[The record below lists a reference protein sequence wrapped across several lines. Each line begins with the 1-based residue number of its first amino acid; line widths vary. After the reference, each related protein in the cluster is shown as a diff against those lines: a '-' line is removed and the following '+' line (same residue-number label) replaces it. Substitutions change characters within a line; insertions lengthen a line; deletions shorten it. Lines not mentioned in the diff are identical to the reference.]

1 MEEKLDNKNLGYDPA
16 KEAKSQTNTKK
27 RKMKKLNT
35 ILKKEPRIMKEDI
48 PKERKLSIK
57 WDKEVIESQIT
68 KKKGKL
74 SDEMKKSSSTRY
86 EKYICKGEEDEY
98 FKNLLKVNQIKITDD
113 IIKNILKAFKE
124 PKEMKKVRTFST
136 HINRHISSTPIL
148 YSHDS
153 EDDIKVFDDNLDDE
167 SKITLKNTII
177 NKFHKQIIGNGNE
190 FYSDQDL
197 KFINKG
203 KK

>member
-16 KEAKSQTNTKK
+16 KEEKSQTNVKK
-27 RKMKKLNT
+27 RKNKKLNT
-35 ILKKEPRIMKEDI
+35 ILKKESRIMKEDI

-57 WDKEVIESQIT
+57 WDKKVIESQIT

-86 EKYICKGEEDEY
+86 KNYVCQGEEDEY

-113 IIKNILKAFKE
+113 IIKNILKALE
-124 PKEMKKVRTFST
+124 PKGMKKVRTFST
-136 HINRHISSTPIL
+136 HINRQINSLPIL
-148 YSHDS
+148 YPNNSQ
-153 EDDIKVFDDNLDDE
+153 DDIKVFDDNLDDE

-177 NKFHKQIIGNGNE
+177 NKFHKQIIGNGSE

-197 KFINKG
+197 KII
-203 KK
+203 

>member
-16 KEAKSQTNTKK
+16 KEEKSQTNAKK
-27 RKMKKLNT
+27 RKNKKLNT
-35 ILKKEPRIMKEDI
+35 ILKKESRIMKEDI

-57 WDKEVIESQIT
+57 WDKKVIESQIT

-86 EKYICKGEEDEY
+86 KNYVCQGEEDEY

-113 IIKNILKAFKE
+113 IIKNILKALE
-124 PKEMKKVRTFST
+124 PKGMKKVRTFST
-136 HINRHISSTPIL
+136 HINRQINSLPIL
-148 YSHDS
+148 YPNNSQ
-153 EDDIKVFDDNLDDE
+153 DDIKVFDDNLDDE

-197 KFINKG
+197 KII
-203 KK
+203 

>member
-86 EKYICKGEEDEY
+86 KNYVCQGEEDEY

-113 IIKNILKAFKE
+113 IIKNILKALE
-124 PKEMKKVRTFST
+124 PKGMKKVRTFST
-136 HINRHISSTPIL
+136 HINRQINSLPIL
-148 YSHDS
+148 YPNNSQ
-153 EDDIKVFDDNLDDE
+153 DDIKVFDDNLDDE

-197 KFINKG
+197 KII
-203 KK
+203 

>member
-1 MEEKLDNKNLGYDPA
+1 MEESLDNKNLRYDPA
-16 KEAKSQTNTKK
+16 KEIKVQTNIKK
-27 RKMKKLNT
+27 RKTKKLNT
-35 ILKKEPRIMKEDI
+35 ILKKESRVYNPGLK
-48 PKERKLSIK
+48 KERKVSIK
-57 WDKEVIESQIT
+57 WDNEAIESQT
-68 KKKGKL
+68 GNKKGNKL
-74 SDEMKKSSSTRY
+74 SEEMKKSSSTRY
-86 EKYICKGEEDEY
+86 KNYECQGEEDEY

-190 FYSDQDL
+190 FYSDKDL
-197 KFINKG
+197 KII
-203 KK
+203 